1 MSTEVDPETEVQFP
15 DDAPE
20 NLRTLT
26 SPEYENHTLQRIHRT
41 VSEEPCGGALWLAE
55 DEAVRVMKYA
65 DSWAVEA
72 PPLEWKVPDYASDD
86 ADECLHFLE
95 YEMDAELALSEQEA
109 YRLADA
115 YMRGEA
121 DLTED
126 AWWVEDNS
134 KGQIGQQTLDDITNQ

>member
-26 SPEYENHTLQRIHRT
+26 NPEYENHILQRIHRT
-41 VSEEPCGGALWLAE
+41 VSEEPRGGALWLAE
-55 DEAVRVMKYA
+55 DEAVRVMKYT

-72 PPLEWKVPDYASDD
+72 PPLRWKVPDYAGDD

-121 DLTED
+121 DLTGD
-126 AWWVEDNS
+126 AWWVGGSGGEQAS
-134 KGQIGQQTLDDITNQ
+134 QQTLDDITT